1 MNALYLI
8 LPIASDRDTANP
20 ELSFLKALNLQ
31 SADDVN
37 TYLSKIYHAISYV
50 AYEKFQTYYSQNKL
64 KTLIN
69 EARRL
74 SPSRKYPEAIKL
86 LTLFNKK
93 PFTAYSERE
102 KVSALNING
111 SRIEDSIINR
121 YLSSTG
127 FNVLVDNEA
136 LVCNARELRILD
148 EAGRPQQISLLQ
160 CDPLALYQWFV
171 ENRHPQRTLD
181 ANYRKHTKAPKNG
194 YRGVISPLTYNKQE
208 TEYFLK
214 RAVGVENEKNLFFK
228 DAKNNKIIVFWNE
241 NLCNTPTY
249 HAYEI
254 SVNDEGEIDKIY
266 RKGGRSLVEKLNKH
280 ARK

>member
-111 SRIEDSIINR
+111 SRI
-121 YLSSTG
+121 
-127 FNVLVDNEA
+127 
-136 LVCNARELRILD
+136 
-148 EAGRPQQISLLQ
+148 
-160 CDPLALYQWFV
+160 
-171 ENRHPQRTLD
+171 
-181 ANYRKHTKAPKNG
+181 
-194 YRGVISPLTYNKQE
+194 
-208 TEYFLK
+208 
-214 RAVGVENEKNLFFK
+214 
-228 DAKNNKIIVFWNE
+228 
-241 NLCNTPTY
+241 
-249 HAYEI
+249 
-254 SVNDEGEIDKIY
+254 
-266 RKGGRSLVEKLNKH
+266 
-280 ARK
+280 